1 MFDNYGSRKESYIMF
16 KCDHGDGNTFVMKM
30 PCQISWPEAM
40 DNFKNFLKG
49 VGYFLPEEG
58 CICDNPIKEE
68 AVNIWV
74 NESAED
80 TETEIG
86 ICSDDDED
94 DTVQIT
100 ISDETEGVP
109 T

>member
-30 PCQISWPEAM
+30 PCEISWPEAM

-49 VGYFLPEEG
+49 VGYFLPDEG
-58 CICDNPIKEE
+58 CICNNPIREE
-68 AVNIWV
+68 EVNVWV
-74 NESAED
+74 SDSHED
-80 TETEIG
+80 TEEVG
-86 ICSDDDED
+86 ICDDED
-94 DTVQIT
+94 DDLVEITVI
-100 ISDETEGVP
+100 DGVP

>member
-16 KCDHGDGNTFVMKM
+16 KCDHGDGNVITMKM
-30 PCQISWPEAM
+30 SCEITWPEAM

-68 AVNIWV
+68 EWMLASNKVD
-74 NESAED
+74 EED
-80 TETEIG
+80 EEIEIG
-86 ICSDDDED
+86 ICDDANED
-94 DTVQIT
+94 IVEVTIT
-100 ISDETEGVP
+100 DGVP